1 MQWMSN
7 KRFVVALALAC
18 GLAGCKSGNAPQAVP
33 SAEPKASSVEKPAEP
48 ASQTPIDPETLGDV
62 TGIVRFAGK
71 APAPIKIDTSM
82 DPACGFGGPGDVRT
96 EQYAIKG
103 DRLANVYIYVKNAPS
118 AVPPQANPAPVVL
131 DQKRCVYTP
140 HVIAVRVG
148 QPVEFRNSDPTMHNI
163 HTMPAADGN
172 AALDM
177 SQGPKG
183 KPQVKTF
190 SKPEIMMPVRCN
202 NHPWMN
208 AFLNVSATPWF
219 AISGPDGKFVLKG
232 LPAGEYT
239 IGAVQEKLGEQE
251 FKVKVKPKAAEQ
263 ADFTFAIK

>member
-1 MQWMSN
+1 MQRMKH
-7 KRFVVALALAC
+7 KRLVATLAVAC
-18 GLAGCKSGNAPQAVP
+18 GLSGCKSGSNSAASTSPEAKAPVNTPANR
-33 SAEPKASSVEKPAEP
+33 AEP
-48 ASQTPIDPETLGDV
+48 ASVDPAILGDV

-71 APAPIKIDTSM
+71 APAPVKIDTSM
-82 DPACGFGGPGDVRT
+82 DPACGFGSTGSVQT

-103 DRLANVYIYVKNAPS
+103 DRLANVYVYVKS
-118 AVPPQANPAPVVL
+118 GPAQTPTETSTNPVVL
-131 DQKRCVYTP
+131 DQKGCVYTP

-163 HTMPAADGN
+163 HTLPAQDAN
-172 AALDM
+172 APLDI

-190 SKPEIMMPVRCN
+190 TRPEIMMPVRCN

-219 AISGPDGKFVLKG
+219 AVTEPDGRFVLKG
-232 LPAGEYT
+232 MPPGEYT
-239 IGAVQEKLGEQE
+239 IGAVQEKLGEQQ
-251 FKVKVKPKAAEQ
+251 FKVTVKPKSAAQ

>member
-7 KRFVVALALAC
+7 KRFVAALALA
-18 GLAGCKSGNAPQAVP
+18 GALAGCKSGTAPQSAP
-33 SAEPKASSVEKPAEP
+33 SAETKPSVEKPAEQAP
-48 ASQTPIDPETLGDV
+48 QAAVDPETLGDV
-62 TGIVRFAGK
+62 TGVVRFAGK
-71 APAPIKIDTSM
+71 APTPVKIDTSM
-82 DPACGFGGPGDVRT
+82 DPACGFGGSGGVQT

-103 DRLANVYIYVKNAPS
+103 DRLANVYLYVKSAASIVPSQAAPT
-118 AVPPQANPAPVVL
+118 PVVL
-131 DQKRCVYTP
+131 DQKGCVYTP

-163 HTMPAADGN
+163 HTMPAVDGN
-172 AALDM
+172 APLDV

-190 SKPEIMMPVRCN
+190 SKPEVMLPVRCN

-219 AISGPDGKFVLKG
+219 AVSGPDGKFVLKG
-232 LPAGEYT
+232 LPAGDYT

-251 FKVKVKPKAAEQ
+251 FKVKVKPKAAAQ